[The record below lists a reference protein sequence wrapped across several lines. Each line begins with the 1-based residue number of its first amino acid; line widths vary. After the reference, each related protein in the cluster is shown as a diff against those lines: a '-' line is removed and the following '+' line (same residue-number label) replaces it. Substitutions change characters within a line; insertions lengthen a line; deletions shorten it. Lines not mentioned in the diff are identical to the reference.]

1 MVCQF
6 PVPSIPLLCSKDIF
20 CCDSAKLK
28 LMLGSR
34 IFTRF
39 LNVPLLRLRT
49 LTLRC
54 PTVHG
59 ARQRRLYRALAAFD
73 CGWRYCCGGCGPAA
87 RVCLKLWPS
96 MDLLLLNSFT
106 PRHPTTQFIH
116 KNSVSFKNCCAWFIF
131 LIWGTHLLKSK
142 IREYHAPFD
151 GQAHQ
156 GFTNVMINLILFSF
170 SMHCE
175 FVHFGVR
182 KSILIVFHLLE
193 LACFVARPIATWFS
207 K

>member
-87 RVCLKLWPS
+87 RVCLKLWRFDLVWIFYFSTALLHVIPLRNS
-96 MDLLLLNSFT
+96 YIKTLFLSRTAALDLFFWFEAHIFWRVKYVNIMLLLT
-106 PRHPTTQFIH
+106 ARR
-116 KNSVSFKNCCAWFIF
+116 
-131 LIWGTHLLKSK
+131 
-142 IREYHAPFD
+142 IRAS
-151 GQAHQ
+151 Q
-156 GFTNVMINLILFSF
+156 TL
-170 SMHCE
+170 
-175 FVHFGVR
+175 
-182 KSILIVFHLLE
+182 
-193 LACFVARPIATWFS
+193 W
-207 K
+207 